1 MFGQEIILHV
11 RAVVYETSLQPETL
25 PSPSESLAHVVHIT

>member
-1 MFGQEIILHV
+1 MFGQEIRLHV
-11 RAVVYETSLQPETL
+11 RAVVYETSLQPERL